1 MKIIILGAGQV
12 GATLA
17 ENLASEAN
25 DITVVDVDR
34 FRLRA
39 LQDRLDIRTVH
50 GHASYPEVLAN
61 AGGMDAD
68 MLIAVTNSDETNMVA
83 CQISGALFRTP
94 TKIARVR
101 SPSYDHLET
110 QANTPLFG
118 AKGAFSIDQIIR
130 PEQLVTEAIFR
141 LIQQPG
147 ALQVMDFAGGLVQL
161 VAVRAYPDGA
171 LVGRELRDLRQDLPD
186 VDTRVAAIFR
196 RDRPIIPR
204 GDTVIEAN
212 DEVFFLAARKHIRAV
227 MSELQ
232 KLEQPYRRV
241 LIAGGGNIGA
251 RLASAIENQYRV
263 KLIERGATRCR
274 ELSELLGKTVV
285 LQGDASDQ
293 DLLTEE
299 RIDEVDVFCAV
310 TNSDE
315 ANIMSSMLAKR
326 LGARKVMTLI
336 NNAAYVDLV
345 QDGLVDIA
353 ISPEQ
358 ATIGSLLQLVRRGS
372 IHAAHSLRRGAAE
385 AIEAI
390 AHGDMRSSRVVGR
403 TIGEVDLPSGTTIGA
418 IVRNQDEVLIAHDH
432 IVIQHEDH
440 VILFLTDKR
449 RIPEVERL
457 FSVAATFL

>member
-1 MKIIILGAGQV
+1 VKIIILGAGQV

-25 DITVVDVDR
+25 DITIVDIDR
-34 FRLRA
+34 HRLRA
-39 LQDRLDIRTVH
+39 LQDRLDLRTIH
-50 GHASYPEVLAN
+50 GNGSYPEILHQ
-61 AGGMDAD
+61 AGGLDAD
-68 MLIAVTNSDETNMVA
+68 MLIAVTNSDEINMVA
-83 CQISGALFRTP
+83 CQISNALFRTP

-101 SPSYDHLET
+101 SAAYDTTEDLK
-110 QANTPLFG
+110 NNPLFG
-118 AKGAFSIDQIIR
+118 GKSAFNIDQIIR

-161 VAVRAYPDGA
+161 VAVKAYPDGA
-171 LVGRELRDLRQDLPD
+171 LVGRELKDLRQDLPN

-204 GDTVIEAN
+204 GDTVIEAD
-212 DEVFFLAARKHIRAV
+212 DEVFFLAARKDIRSV
-227 MSELQ
+227 VPELQ
-232 KLEQPYRRV
+232 KVEKTYRRI

-251 RLASAIENQYRV
+251 RLAKSIENQYRV
-263 KLIERGATRCR
+263 KLIERNQIRCK
-274 ELSELLGKTVV
+274 ELSEILDRTVV
-285 LQGDASDQ
+285 LQGDASNQ
-293 DLLTEE
+293 DLLIEA
-299 RIDEVDVFCAV
+299 RIEDVDVFCAV

-345 QDGLVDIA
+345 QGGLVDIA

-358 ATIGSLLQLVRRGS
+358 ATIGSMLQLVRRGS

-385 AIEAI
+385 AIEAV
-390 AHGDMRSSRVVGR
+390 AHGDARSSRVVGR
-403 TIGEVDLPSGTTIGA
+403 DICDVDLPAGATIGA
-418 IVRNQDEVLIAHDH
+418 IVRGSEVLIAHDH
-432 IVIQHEDH
+432 IKIEHEDH

-449 RIPEVERL
+449 KIGEIERL
-457 FSVAATFL
+457 FSVAPTFL